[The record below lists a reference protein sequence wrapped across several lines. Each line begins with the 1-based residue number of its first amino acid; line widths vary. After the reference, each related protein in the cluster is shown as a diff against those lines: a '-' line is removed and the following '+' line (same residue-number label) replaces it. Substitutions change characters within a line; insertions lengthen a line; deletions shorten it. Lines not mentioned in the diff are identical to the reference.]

1 MHLKDPSE
9 EIPEKVK
16 EILDYM
22 LILLDESLILNNI
35 YKSYQYFD
43 MWKELILNKT
53 IKLKMLK
60 MEMFGKLIDL
70 LMGNESIF
78 STKDKKRAEF
88 NMAEAMPLI
97 PIINALV

>member
-9 EIPEKVK
+9 EIPEKVE

-22 LILLDESLILNNI
+22 LGLLDESLVLKNI

-43 MWKELILNKT
+43 MWKELVLNKK

-70 LMGNESIF
+70 LMGSESIF

-88 NMAEAMPLI
+88 NMA
-97 PIINALV
+97 